1 MTITD
6 GLITLDEARASLGW
20 ATTNTANNTDL
31 ERYIEAATPVI
42 ENITGPLLVKQLT
55 FAFDG
60 GVEKIVLPVPFTSV
74 VSVTENGAAFTNY
87 VADADKGIITAG
99 TTIAP
104 DVFEP
109 GVDNIVVTVSVGSAT
124 IPANVKLAAR
134 ELVRFWW
141 QQGRQANIPAFGE
154 APESNSVPMGF
165 AVPKRV
171 YELLEPNSRVAGF
184 A

>member
-1 MTITD
+1 MAITD
-6 GLITLDEARASLGW
+6 GLITLDDARASLGW
-20 ATTNTANNTDL
+20 AATNIANNSDL

-42 ENITGPLLVKQLT
+42 ENITGPLIVRQLS

-74 VSVTENGAAFTNY
+74 VSVTENGAVVTDY
-87 VADADKGIITAG
+87 VADADKGIITSG
-99 TTIAP
+99 TTTAP

-109 GVDNIVVTVSVGSAT
+109 GVENIVVTVSVGSAT
-124 IPANVKLAAR
+124 VPANVKLAAR

-171 YELLEPNSRVAGF
+171 YELLEPNRRLAGF